1 MPSPRKNTY
10 ADSVPAVAQACRILI
25 YLARH
30 PSTPMKLTTICTEV
44 GIHNSKGYSILNT
57 LGSFGLVQR
66 DPIAKTYYLGP
77 GLAHLGC
84 MAIESMD
91 IRKVVTPYLQ
101 TLSYQTGETSLFG
114 LLSAEQVFIIAK
126 QEGSHLIGVNISL
139 GHRFHMT
146 AGAHGKAIVS
156 ALPDAERRKVLYRK
170 NLYFYGDP
178 KRFDHKRLEAEIKK
192 ARVSGFAEDRGELQ
206 PGINAVSAAV
216 LDREGSVLG
225 CVILIGTYPEDKLKE
240 FGPLVS
246 KTAQSISTDLGFSRP
261 WIKEAGS

>member
-66 DPIAKTYYLGP
+66 DPIAK
-77 GLAHLGC
+77 
-84 MAIESMD
+84 
-91 IRKVVTPYLQ
+91 TPYLQ